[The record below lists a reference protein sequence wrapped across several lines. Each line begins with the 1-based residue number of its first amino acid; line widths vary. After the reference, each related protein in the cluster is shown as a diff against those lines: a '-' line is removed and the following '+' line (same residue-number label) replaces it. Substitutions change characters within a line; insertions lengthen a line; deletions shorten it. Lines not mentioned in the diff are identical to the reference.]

1 MSETAKEKQKEAD
14 EYIMNVEHL
23 NKQFIVDKQPIDV
36 LHDINLQVKRG
47 EFITIV
53 GHSGCGKSTLL
64 KIMCGLV
71 DYKDGVV
78 ERNGHAVV
86 GPGPKCGMVFQD
98 HRLLPWLKIKDNV
111 GFGLRHLSK
120 EEREQK
126 VKEHLELVGLKD
138 FGNSYPSQLS
148 GGMSQRAAI
157 ARGLANNPTIL
168 LLDEPFGALDALT
181 RIQMQKEILKI
192 QEEEG
197 TTMVMVT
204 HDIDEAIYLG
214 DRIVVM
220 SARPG
225 EIKEI
230 IETDPVESKR
240 RGSVLFAQYKKK
252 IYNYFFGD
260 SAEEY
265 EAEYM
270 I

>member
-1 MSETAKEKQKEAD
+1 MSDPIIK
-14 EYIMNVEHL
+14 VEHL
-23 NKQFIVDKQPIDV
+23 NKQFIVDKKPMEI
-36 LHDINLQVKRG
+36 LKDINLEIQPG

-64 KIMCGLV
+64 KIVCGLV
-71 DYKDGVV
+71 DYEDGVV
-78 ERNGHAVV
+78 ERNGHKVV

-98 HRLLPWLKIKDNV
+98 HRLLPWLKIKENV
-111 GFGLRHLSK
+111 GFGLNHLSK
-120 EEREQK
+120 EEREK
-126 VKEHLELVGLKD
+126 NVRYHLELVGLKG
-138 FGNSYPSQLS
+138 FENSYPSQLS
-148 GGMSQRAAI
+148 GGMAQRAAI

-181 RIQMQKEILKI
+181 RIQMQKEILRI
-192 QEEEG
+192 RDEEK

-214 DRIVVM
+214 DRVVVM

-230 IETDPVESKR
+230 IKIEG
-240 RGSVLFAQYKKK
+240 RGHVRNSDEFTYYKKK
-252 IYNYFFGD
+252 IYSHLFAD
-260 SAEEY
+260 ADESEY
-265 EAEYM
+265 EIEYM